1 MQQEQLRESIVV
13 CQDAQGLEVRGSISH
28 ISRYRVVFE
37 IYSPGLVL
45 RTSEVLT
52 DFRIFLRDQLI
63 YSGRAVVSAIVNA
76 SGVGVC
82 EAALEDSWLDVDF
95 ANTGLDATRLR
106 AEFSVFLEQWQRL
119 YRVLPEYKLLI
130 ADMYSFF
137 TEARLWLEQVE
148 LGLRSSPSGARAE
161 AEPQLIEELGT
172 EILPMISRFFV
183 RVEELAGGLEKELV
197 PVHRQYMRR
206 QLHPLLLCS
215 PFAYRTYTKPLGYA
229 GDYEMVNMMLRPPY
243 EGSTLFAKVVNLWF
257 LRQPPAMAHRNR
269 IQFLVASLVN
279 EIARVARTGRPTR
292 VLNLGCGPAGEIQHL
307 LAQHALSDMAH
318 VTLVD
323 FNEETLQHAAAAIGE
338 LKRQYRRTTQIEFL
352 KKSVQQILKEGSKPV
367 ERRAETKYD
376 LICCAGL
383 FDYLPDLVCQ
393 RLSNILYS
401 WLAPGGLFV
410 ATNVDPSN
418 PLRHGME
425 HLLDWHL
432 VYRSAAVARL
442 LKPSEA
448 PEDLFSVQAEDTG
461 LNLLIQARRPENG

>member
-1 MQQEQLRESIVV
+1 
-13 CQDAQGLEVRGSISH
+13 
-28 ISRYRVVFE
+28 
-37 IYSPGLVL
+37 
-45 RTSEVLT
+45 
-52 DFRIFLRDQLI
+52 
-63 YSGRAVVSAIVNA
+63 
-76 SGVGVC
+76 
-82 EAALEDSWLDVDF
+82 
-95 ANTGLDATRLR
+95 
-106 AEFSVFLEQWQRL
+106 
-119 YRVLPEYKLLI
+119 
-130 ADMYSFF
+130 MYSFF

-269 IQFLVASLVN
+269 IQFLVAALVN

-307 LAQHALSDMAH
+307 LAEHALSDMAH
-318 VTLVD
+318 MTLVD

-352 KKSVQQILKEGSKPV
+352 KKSVQQILKEGSKPI

-401 WLAPGGLFV
+401 WLAPGGVFI

-432 VYRSAAVARL
+432 VYRNAAVARL

-448 PEDLFSVQAEDTG
+448 PGDLFSVQAEDTG
-461 LNLLIQARRPENG
+461 LNLLIQARKPENG